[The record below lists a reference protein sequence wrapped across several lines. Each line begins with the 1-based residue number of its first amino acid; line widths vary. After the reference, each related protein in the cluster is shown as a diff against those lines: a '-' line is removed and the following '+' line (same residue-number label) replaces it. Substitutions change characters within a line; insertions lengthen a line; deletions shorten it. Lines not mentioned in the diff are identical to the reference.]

1 MQMHNKT
8 NLVIVSFV
16 AAIFAATVMVTT
28 PTTIKHASAIVGG
41 APTMTVKVHAGGG
54 NSTNMLAA
62 FVPQQVQISVG
73 QSITWDNPSQV
84 PEPHTVTFVLNDK
97 TMTTPDVPFT
107 VRSSSQ
113 FMPVPPGANSQPN
126 MIPGKNGMNPIIVSN
141 VRGYYP
147 TLIDSSGNANVL
159 GPNGNFTIT
168 GNEQYVNSGWLL
180 PKATT
185 LYPDS
190 SNTFTVTFQ
199 KAGTYNYLCEIH
211 PWMAGTVIVK
221 Q

>member
-1 MQMHNKT
+1 MKSKKQLT
-8 NLVIVSFV
+8 NIVL
-16 AAIFAATVMVTT
+16 AISIVVGTIAVTAITMSMSTKIQAVNAQATIM
-28 PTTIKHASAIVGG
+28 
-41 APTMTVKVHAGGG
+41 VHAGGG
-54 NSTNMLAA
+54 NSVNMLAV

-73 QSITWDNPSQV
+73 QSITWDNASPV

-107 VRSSSQ
+107 VRSSTQ

-126 MIPGKNGMNPIIVSN
+126 MIPGKNGMNTVIVSN

-147 TLIDSSGNANVL
+147 TLIDSSGHAKVL

-180 PKATT
+180 PKSST
-185 LYPDS
+185 LYPGS

-199 KAGTYNYLCEIH
+199 KAGTYNYLCDIH
-211 PWMAGTVIVK
+211 PWMAGTVRVK
-221 Q
+221 

>member
-1 MQMHNKT
+1 M
-8 NLVIVSFV
+8 
-16 AAIFAATVMVTT
+16 
-28 PTTIKHASAIVGG
+28 GG
-41 APTMTVKVHAGGG
+41 APTTTIMVHAGGG

-73 QSITWDNPSQV
+73 QSITWDNPSPV

-107 VRSSSQ
+107 VRSSTE

-126 MIPGKNGMNPIIVSN
+126 MIPGKNGMNTIIVSN

-147 TLIDSSGNANVL
+147 TLIDSSGHAKVL
-159 GPNGNFTIT
+159 GPNGTFTIT

-185 LYPDS
+185 LYPGS

>member
-1 MQMHNKT
+1 LKSNKQLT
-8 NLVIVSFV
+8 NIVL
-16 AAIFAATVMVTT
+16 AISIIVGTIAVTAIT
-28 PTTIKHASAIVGG
+28 MSMTTKFQAVNAQTTIR
-41 APTMTVKVHAGGG
+41 VHAGGG

-73 QSITWDNPSQV
+73 QSITWDNPSPV

-107 VRSSSQ
+107 VRSSTQ
-113 FMPVPPGANSQPN
+113 FIPVPPGANSQPN
-126 MIPGKNGMNPIIVSN
+126 MIPGKNGTNTIIVSN

-147 TLIDSSGNANVL
+147 TLIDSSGNAKVL

-185 LYPDS
+185 LYPGS

-199 KAGTYNYLCEIH
+199 KAGTYNYLCDIH

-221 Q
+221 

>member
-1 MQMHNKT
+1 MAIS
-8 NLVIVSFV
+8 IVV
-16 AAIFAATVMVTT
+16 GTIAVTAITMSMTT
-28 PTTIKHASAIVGG
+28 KFQAVNAQTTIR
-41 APTMTVKVHAGGG
+41 VHAGGG

-62 FVPQQVQISVG
+62 FVPQQVHISVG
-73 QSITWDNPSQV
+73 QSITWDNPSPV

-107 VRSSSQ
+107 VRSSTQ
-113 FMPVPPGANSQPN
+113 FIPVPPGANSQPN
-126 MIPGKNGMNPIIVSN
+126 MIPGKNGTNTIIVSN

-147 TLIDSSGNANVL
+147 TLIDSSGHAKVL

-185 LYPDS
+185 LYPGS

-199 KAGTYNYLCEIH
+199 KAGTYNYLCDIH

-221 Q
+221 

>member
-1 MQMHNKT
+1 MNNKT

-16 AAIFAATVMVTT
+16 AAILAATVIVTT
-28 PTTIKHASAIVGG
+28 PTTIKHASAVVGG
-41 APTMTVKVHAGGG
+41 APTTTVKVHAGGG
-54 NSTNMLAA
+54 NSTNMLAV
-62 FVPQQVQISVG
+62 FVPQQVQIRVG
-73 QSITWDNPSQV
+73 QSITWDNPSPV

-107 VRSSSQ
+107 VRSLTQ

-126 MIPGKNGMNPIIVSN
+126 MIPGKDGMNTVIVSN

-147 TLIDSSGNANVL
+147 TLIDSSGHARVL

-180 PKATT
+180 PKATM
-185 LYPDS
+185 LYPGS
-190 SNTFTVTFQ
+190 SNTFAVTFQ

-221 Q
+221 